1 MTIPMT
7 AVCAAVAIICL
18 CFFIC
23 FFACM
28 YHDIRSERQQ
38 KRIAKLERDLTHA
51 EFEIERRDA
60 VREQFEKECG

>member
-7 AVCAAVAIICL
+7 AAWIIVAIL
-18 CFFIC
+18 CTWFVMSCI
-23 FFACM
+23 
-28 YHDIRSERQQ
+28 YDIRSHKQQ

>member
-7 AVCAAVAIICL
+7 AAWIIVAIL
-18 CFFIC
+18 CTWFVMSC
-23 FFACM
+23 F
-28 YHDIRSERQQ
+28 YDIRSDRQQ

-60 VREQFEKECG
+60 CIRDFIEECG

>member
-1 MTIPMT
+1 MNPIETFLLWF
-7 AVCAAVAIICL
+7 AGCFVGGFVAWLI
-18 CFFIC
+18 
-23 FFACM
+23 
-28 YHDIRSERQQ
+28 YDIRSERQQ